1 MAKSEVKKEEWS
13 SEELGEQSSSE
24 GTTETGRGISVA
36 GIFPLRA
43 GAEGSIAKL
52 RFIGIPDE
60 RLVLLSPGTADEEVE
75 EVIPQVKTEHRGT
88 REKIGSAA
96 GRGIGIAGGIM
107 LGGAVGSVFVPGV
120 GAVLVAGVVAAALL
134 GTGGA
139 AIGAAAGSSLDE
151 AAANNLRQDELH
163 LYEASLRLGHTVLIA
178 LANDE
183 EQAQAAREAMARS
196 GAESLD
202 QVREN
207 WWNELRAAEE
217 EAYKKEGRE
226 FALDETRYR
235 QGFEAAL
242 HPRLRGKTV
251 AESVASLPQY
261 FGDDQQTDAFQR
273 GYERGQAYH
282 QDLLEKFP
290 PKQMPSRAGR
300 ETVDRLNT
308 K

>member
-1 MAKSEVKKEEWS
+1 M
-13 SEELGEQSSSE
+13 
-24 GTTETGRGISVA
+24 ISVA
-36 GIFPLRA
+36 GIFPRSA

-52 RFIGIPDE
+52 RSIGIPDE
-60 RLVLLSPGTADEEVE
+60 RLALLFPGAADEEVE
-75 EVIPQVKTEHRGT
+75 EVIPKVETDDRGT
-88 REKIGSAA
+88 GEKIGSAM

-107 LGGAVGSVFVPGV
+107 LGGAVGSIFVPGV
-120 GAVLVAGVVAAALL
+120 GAVLVAGVLAAALL

-151 AAANNLRQDELH
+151 TVARNLRQDELH
-163 LYEASLRLGHTVLIA
+163 LYEASLRQGRTVLIA

-183 EQAQAAREAMARS
+183 GQAQAAREAMTGG

-202 QVREN
+202 QAREN
-207 WWNELRAAEE
+207 WWHELRAAEE
-217 EAYKKEGRE
+217 AAYKREGHD

-242 HPRLRGKTV
+242 HPRVRGKTL
-251 AESVASLPQY
+251 AESIVLLGQY
-261 FGDDQQTDAFQR
+261 FGDDQQTEAFQR

-290 PKQMPSRAGR
+290 ATKDVSSRARNNGPS
-300 ETVDRLNT
+300 
-308 K
+308 